1 MSLVGAPYQIK
12 DASCAVS
19 YDSYDL
25 DYVQTL
31 VIGGQT
37 TSKFSSTDTTCHSTM
52 MGFVQVID
60 TSDGSH
66 MTRIISP
73 VVVGTIEVVNF
84 VKVMLSQSGK
94 KLVDTIYTD
103 YLAVYVQQSNDEG

>member
-1 MSLVGAPYQIK
+1 
-12 DASCAVS
+12 
-19 YDSYDL
+19 
-25 DYVQTL
+25 
-31 VIGGQT
+31 
-37 TSKFSSTDTTCHSTM
+37 M

-60 TSDGSH
+60 TSDGSR

-103 YLAVYVQQSNDEG
+103 YLVYVQQSNDEG